1 MDDKLQKK
9 LTLLPESPGC
19 YIYRDENNEI
29 LYIGKSKCLKN
40 RVKSYFHS
48 KQIGKTARLV
58 RQIRDLELIITTSE
72 KEALLLEMILIQKY
86 QPPFNIQLK
95 EGTSYPYIKITNEK
109 NPHIEVVFEVKR
121 DGAHYFGPYPG
132 RFSARQTVDLIEK
145 LFPLCRCDGKP
156 GRPCLYYHLG
166 LCLGP
171 CQAEID
177 PVVYK
182 KQIHKISRFLEGD
195 VKNVKDKLLG
205 DMLTATE
212 NLEFERAAELRDKI
226 HAINETIEKQHIIFP
241 GLKNRDIIGCYEQ
254 DNHLSVFV
262 FLVRNGAINGSKW
275 HVFQIEKSLQEDLA
289 KFLNQF
295 YEDPN
300 NIRPK
305 ELLIAEKIDKSLLN
319 EQLRKACL
327 FPQKGG
333 KKKQVDLAIENAKS
347 AYIAYAKMKE
357 YDFEIQLNNH

>member
-1 MDDKLQKK
+1 MDTKLQTK

-19 YIYRDENNEI
+19 YIYKDENNEI

-109 NPHIEVVFEVKR
+109 NPHIEVVFEAKQ
-121 DGAHYFGPYPG
+121 DGANYFGPYPG
-132 RFSARQTVDLIEK
+132 RYSARQTVDLIQK

-171 CQAEID
+171 CLREID
-177 PVVYK
+177 PAVYK
-182 KQIHKISRFLEGD
+182 AQIHKISRFLEGD
-195 VKNVKDKLLG
+195 VKPVKKKIQAIMQEATDK
-205 DMLTATE
+205 
-212 NLEFERAAELRDKI
+212 LEFERAAEQRDKLL
-226 HAINETIEKQHIIFP
+226 AINETIEKQHIIFP

-254 DNHLSVFV
+254 DNYLSVFV
-262 FLVRNGAINGSKW
+262 FFVRNGAINGRKW
-275 HVFQIEKSLQEDLA
+275 HVFQVEKSLQEDLA
-289 KFLNQF
+289 HFINQF

-300 NIRPK
+300 NIQPK
-305 ELLIAEKIDKSLLN
+305 ELLIAEKLDKLSLA
-319 EQLRKACL
+319 EPLRKACV

-333 KKKQVDLAIENAKS
+333 KKKQINLANENAKS
-347 AYIAYAKMKE
+347 TYIAYAKMKE
-357 YDFEIQLNNH
+357 YDFENQLKNS

>member
-1 MDDKLQKK
+1 MDDKLQTK

-95 EGTSYPYIKITNEK
+95 EGPSYPYIKITNEK
-109 NPHIEVVFEVKR
+109 NPHIEVVLEVKQ

-132 RFSARQTVDLIEK
+132 RYSARQTVELIEK

-171 CQAEID
+171 CHEEIE
-177 PVVYK
+177 PAIYEN
-182 KQIHKISRFLEGD
+182 QIRKISRFLEGD
-195 VKNVKDKLLG
+195 IKDVKDKL
-205 DMLTATE
+205 TTE
-212 NLEFERAAELRDKI
+212 MQEAIEKLEFERAAELRDKMQ
-226 HAINETIEKQHIIFP
+226 AINETIEKQHIIFP
-241 GLKNRDIIGCYEQ
+241 GLKNRDIIGCYQQ
-254 DNHLSVFV
+254 DNYLSVFV
-262 FLVRNGAINGSKW
+262 FFVRNGAINGSKW
-275 HVFQIEKSLQEDLA
+275 HVFEIETSLQDDLA
-289 KFLNQF
+289 NFINHF

-300 NIRPK
+300 NIQPR
-305 ELLIAEKIDKSLLN
+305 ELLIAEKIDKKLLQ
-319 EQLRKACL
+319 ESLRKACL

-333 KKKQVDLAIENAKS
+333 KKKQIDLAIENAKS

-357 YDFEIQLNNH
+357 YDFEKEINNR